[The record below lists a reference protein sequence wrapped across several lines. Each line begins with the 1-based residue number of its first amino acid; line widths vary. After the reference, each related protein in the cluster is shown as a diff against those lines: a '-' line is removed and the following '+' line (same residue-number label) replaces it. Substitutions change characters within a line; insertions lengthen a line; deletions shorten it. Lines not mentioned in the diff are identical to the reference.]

1 MEGYIAYMLDVKCF
15 RTELLD
21 VAGYWLQKQK
31 IHVAMFKLEEAYSH
45 NKYNLPLALLL
56 LGLLTSVAAATCS

>member
-31 IHVAMFKLEEAYSH
+31 IHVAMFKLET
-45 NKYNLPLALLL
+45 YN
-56 LGLLTSVAAATCS
+56 S